1 MTLELDKPF
10 DSYSDKKGEW
20 DKRKISLF
28 GVARSIISQLKFGQ
42 DLTSIGLPAVFL
54 LPFSLLELAANRKLG
69 HFKSLLPFNE
79 VDTDVERM
87 MLVVKWFLS
96 YISEEQPNKKPY
108 NPVIGETHTCMV
120 DHGDSVT
127 KFCAEQVSHH
137 PPITAFRVKNKER
150 KIIVDGNFSF
160 GVNFETNSVVCTT
173 DGFIEVKSM
182 NEELEDEVYTI
193 DKGLPDLLIGNVIFG
208 TRTMGWTGDV
218 NITCEKNGLRIPLVF
233 KKHKSRVT
241 ISGGIYRYDEQL
253 YEFTG
258 RFIEEPIYAYPL
270 FDDLESVLLFDRT
283 SLEVNEIIYPFPFE
297 VPDLN
302 SFKVW
307 GTVTESI
314 LINDMNSAD
323 VEKKKIEAEQRRRIK
338 QWSNTNFMYFDYDEE
353 LNKWIYSKRKDTE
366 PQNES

>member
-108 NPVIGETHTCMV
+108 NPVIGETHTCKV
-120 DHGDSVT
+120 DHGDGEYT
-127 KFCAEQVSHH
+127 KFVAEQVSHH
-137 PPITAFRVKNKER
+137 PPITAFQIKNKQR
-150 KIIVDGNFSF
+150 KLLLNGNFTF
-160 GVNFETNSVVCTT
+160 GVRFETNSVVCTT
-173 DGFIEVKSM
+173 DGFVEIRSLDP
-182 NEELEDEVYTI
+182 NLEDEIYKI
-193 DKGLPDLLIGNVIFG
+193 DKGLPDLLINNVILG
-208 TRTMGWTGDV
+208 TRTMGWTGEV
-218 NITCEKNGLRIPLVF
+218 NIICEKTSLVTNLNF
-233 KKHKSRVT
+233 KKHKNRVT
-241 ISGGIYRYDEQL
+241 IEGAISRYDERL
-253 YEFTG
+253 YDFEGLFM
-258 RFIEEPIYAYPL
+258 EDPIYVNPCVDY
-270 FDDLESVLLFDRT
+270 LEKSLLFNED
-283 SLEVNEIIYPFPFE
+283 LIEKLEIIYPTPLE
-297 VPDLN
+297 VPELN

-307 GTVTESI
+307 STVTESI
-314 LINDMNSAD
+314 INNDMNLAD
-323 VEKKKIEAEQRRRIK
+323 IEKKENRSRAK
-338 QWSNTNFMYFDYDEE
+338 T
-353 LNKWIYSKRKDTE
+353 
-366 PQNES
+366 